1 MSSHVYVLLQ
11 YLFYE
16 APITGE
22 VKRILKDHLGSLWEQ
37 LAYKMGMTKWMIHI
51 IKAENSRNVGAQ
63 IDKFLNGGLQF
74 PWLPTIQQTASLLV
88 EIMEK
93 ASLPE
98 VAKDV
103 HRGFL
108 SFGLKENG
116 ALTCEVS
123 LLSYNYHYY
132 LIMIH
137 ILEVYPG
144 RPDPYRPVS

>member
-11 YLFYE
+11 YLSYE
-16 APITGE
+16 APITKE
-22 VKRILKDHLGSLWEQ
+22 VKRILKDHLGLLWEQ
-37 LAYKMGMTKWMIHI
+37 LAYKMGMNRFKIHS
-51 IKAENSRNVGAQ
+51 IKTETPQNVGAQ
-63 IDKFLNGGLQF
+63 IDLFLNGELQF
-74 PWLPTIQQTASLLV
+74 PRLPTIQQTASLLV

-108 SFGLKENG
+108 SFGLKEKG
-116 ALTCEVS
+116 VLTCAVS
-123 LLSYNYHYY
+123 LSYSYHYC

-137 ILEVYPG
+137 ILDVYPG
-144 RPDPYRPVS
+144 RPDPYQPVS

>member
-1 MSSHVYVLLQ
+1 MSSHVYVLLH

-22 VKRILKDHLGSLWEQ
+22 VKRTLKNHLGSLWEQ
-37 LAYKMGMTKWMIHI
+37 LASKMGMMTRPELDGLKATKPQ
-51 IKAENSRNVGAQ
+51 NVGVQ
-63 IDKFLNGGLQF
+63 IDKFLNGELQF
-74 PWLPTIQQTASLLV
+74 PRLPTMQQTASLLV

-103 HRGFL
+103 RQGFL

-116 ALTCEVS
+116 VLTCVS
-123 LLSYNYHYY
+123 EFEL
-132 LIMIH
+132 
-137 ILEVYPG
+137 
-144 RPDPYRPVS
+144 